1 MHVDATELLVCNIDS
16 DVLKHRDNLATY
28 DHNDITGVLIP
39 ALPPLT
45 LLLTFK
51 IIAKLST
58 LTREVDSLMVTSSG
72 FPFLPSPLFPN

>member
-1 MHVDATELLVCNIDS
+1 MHVDATELLVCNKDS
-16 DVLKHRDNLATY
+16 DVLIHGDNLATY
-28 DHNDITGVLIP
+28 DHNDITGVLSP

-58 LTREVDSLMVTSSG
+58 LTRE
-72 FPFLPSPLFPN
+72 